1 MIAFFESIF
10 KVLMTFFQ
18 VILSIFQGFWNLLTF
33 LGRGISWLTQAVAFL
48 PEFTRPAVLA
58 VLGIM
63 TIYLII
69 NRGGADN

>member
-1 MIAFFESIF
+1 MAAFFESVLNFFSTILGVLLEIF
-10 KVLMTFFQ
+10 T
-18 VILSIFQGFWNLLTF
+18 GFWNLLTF